1 MPFVAETPTC
11 PSSIIVYDDELPFD
25 IAALWQPAP
34 IPCRFFRRSPKEALM
49 SSSPPASGSD
59 TTFDSLQF
67 ALPYAPGVEKHFWNY
82 ARNRIIERVLGR
94 ISAKTSRD
102 AKLVLD
108 VGCGPGIVVD
118 YLRRAGIDCR
128 GVELGHPQLR
138 PGLEDYVAI
147 GLDATQLPSALRDQ
161 VGAILL
167 LDVVEHIENPSA
179 FLQTLLAAFPHLEH
193 VVITVPAR
201 MELWSNYDEFYGHF
215 MRYSRRTLL
224 ALAQTVSLKSLELKY
239 IFIGLY
245 PVMWLLSR
253 FVGKRSLESKPPSG
267 LTARIHASIGNAFS
281 IEERLPL
288 VGYVPG
294 TSVIGVFS
302 VSDRP
307 S

>member
-1 MPFVAETPTC
+1 
-11 PSSIIVYDDELPFD
+11 
-25 IAALWQPAP
+25 
-34 IPCRFFRRSPKEALM
+34 M
-49 SSSPPASGSD
+49 SSSLPASGSD
-59 TTFDSLQF
+59 TAFDSLQY

-82 ARNRIIERVLGR
+82 ARNRIIERVIGR
-94 ISAKTSRD
+94 ISAKSSQR

-118 YLRRAGIDCR
+118 YLRQAGIDCR

-138 PGLEDYVAI
+138 PGLEDYVTI
-147 GLDATQLPSALRDQ
+147 GLDATLLPSALREQ
-161 VGAILL
+161 VGAIML

-179 FLQTLLAAFPHLEH
+179 FLRTLLAAFPNLED

-224 ALAQTVSLKSLELKY
+224 ALAQTAGLKPLELKY

-253 FVGKRSLESKPPSG
+253 FVGKRSLESRPPSG
-267 LTARIHASIGNAFS
+267 LAARIHALIGNAFS
-281 IEERLPL
+281 MEERLPL
-288 VGYVPG
+288 VGCVPG

-302 VSDRP
+302 VSGRP

>member
-1 MPFVAETPTC
+1 
-11 PSSIIVYDDELPFD
+11 
-25 IAALWQPAP
+25 
-34 IPCRFFRRSPKEALM
+34 
-49 SSSPPASGSD
+49 
-59 TTFDSLQF
+59 
-67 ALPYAPGVEKHFWNY
+67 VEKHFWNY

-94 ISAKTSRD
+94 ISAKTARG

-118 YLRRAGIDCR
+118 YLRRTGIDCR
-128 GVELGHPQLR
+128 GVELGHPQPR

-147 GLDATQLPSALRDQ
+147 GLDATQLPSALREQ

-167 LDVVEHIENPSA
+167 LDVVEHIEDPNA
-179 FLQTLLAAFPHLEH
+179 FLQTLLAAFPQLEH

-224 ALAQTVSLKSLELKY
+224 ALAQTVGLKPLELKY

-267 LTARIHASIGNAFS
+267 LTARIHALIGNAFS

-288 VGYVPG
+288 VGCVPG

-302 VSDRP
+302 VSNRP

>member
-1 MPFVAETPTC
+1 
-11 PSSIIVYDDELPFD
+11 
-25 IAALWQPAP
+25 
-34 IPCRFFRRSPKEALM
+34 M

-59 TTFDSLQF
+59 TTFDSQQF

-94 ISAKTSRD
+94 ISAKTSRG

-167 LDVVEHIENPSA
+167 LDVVEHLENPRA

-224 ALAQTVSLKSLELKY
+224 ALAQTVSLKPLELKY

-253 FVGKRSLESKPPSG
+253 FVGKRSLESKPPSD
-267 LTARIHASIGNAFS
+267 LTARIHALIGNAFS

>member
-1 MPFVAETPTC
+1 
-11 PSSIIVYDDELPFD
+11 
-25 IAALWQPAP
+25 
-34 IPCRFFRRSPKEALM
+34 M
-49 SSSPPASGSD
+49 SSSLPGSGSD

-94 ISAKTSRD
+94 ISVKPSQD

-118 YLRRAGIDCR
+118 YLRHAGLDCR
-128 GVELGHPQLR
+128 GVELGDPQLR
-138 PGLEDYVAI
+138 PGLQDYVAT
-147 GLDATQLPSALRDQ
+147 GLDATQLPSALREQ
-161 VGAILL
+161 VGTILL
-167 LDVVEHIENPSA
+167 LDVVEHIEDPGA
-179 FLQTLLAAFPHLEH
+179 FLQNLVAAFPHLKH
-193 VVITVPAR
+193 VVVTVPAR

-215 MRYSRRTLL
+215 LRYSRRTLL
-224 ALAQTVSLKSLELKY
+224 ALARTAGLKPLELKY

-253 FVGKRSLESKPPSG
+253 FVGKRSLESRPPSG
-267 LTARIHASIGNAFS
+267 LAARIHALIGNIFS
-281 IEERLPL
+281 MEERLPL
-288 VGYVPG
+288 IGCVPG

-302 VSDRP
+302 VSGRP